1 MVAFFE
7 ALQSE
12 GFAIGEPSRIKR
24 LHSDRAGEF
33 TAPFFARFLANHRTI
48 ITPSLRVMILKQMG
62 QLSEQLVS
70 SNLWLHDA

>member
-1 MVAFFE
+1 MNPAGSRDCTLT
-7 ALQSE
+7 ALVNLPLLSLLGFSQITGQS
-12 GFAIGEPSRIKR
+12 
-24 LHSDRAGEF
+24 
-33 TAPFFARFLANHRTI
+33 